1 VFVSGVI
8 EDQQMN
14 NFVVLLKEKFGD
26 RTLPIW
32 IGESEAVAIA
42 ITLEGIKPQRPL
54 THDLLKL
61 VLDSFNARIEKV
73 IVADL
78 KNDTYF
84 AKIYVEREG
93 EIFALDARPSDSIAL
108 AMRAKSPI
116 WVVDEIMAKSGEV
129 MQGDS
134 NIEQL
139 RRKLRETKP
148 EGFGDFELK

>member
-1 VFVSGVI
+1 
-8 EDQQMN
+8 MN

-32 IGESEAVAIA
+32 IGETEAVAIA

-61 VLDSFNARIEKV
+61 ILDSFNARIEKV
-73 IVADL
+73 IVTEL
-78 KNDTYF
+78 KNDTYY
-84 AKIYVEREG
+84 AKIYVERDG

-108 AMRAKSPI
+108 AMRSKSPI
-116 WVVDEIMAKSGEV
+116 WVNDEIMEKSGEV

-139 RRKLRETKP
+139 RRKLRDTKP

>member
-1 VFVSGVI
+1 MI

-14 NFVVLLKEKFGD
+14 NYVVLLKEKFGD

-42 ITLEGIKPQRPL
+42 IFLENIKPQRPL
-54 THDLLKL
+54 THDLVKL
-61 VLDSFNARIEKV
+61 LLDSFNARIEKV

-93 EIFALDARPSDSIAL
+93 EIIALDARPSDSIAL
-108 AMRAKSPI
+108 AMRSKSPI
-116 WVVDEIMAKSGEV
+116 WVNDDIMAKSGEV

>member
-1 VFVSGVI
+1 
-8 EDQQMN
+8 MN
-14 NFVVLLKEKFGD
+14 NFVVLLKEKYGD

-42 ITLEGIKPQRPL
+42 IALEGIKPQRPL
-54 THDLLKL
+54 THDLLKV
-61 VLDSFNARIEKV
+61 VLESFNARIDKV

-78 KNDTYF
+78 QNDTYF
-84 AKIYVEREG
+84 AKIYIDRDGDLFSV
-93 EIFALDARPSDSIAL
+93 DARPSDSIAL
-108 AMRAKSPI
+108 AMRTKSPI
-116 WVVDEIMAKSGEV
+116 WVSEDIMTKSGEV

-139 RRKLRETKP
+139 RRKLRDTKP